1 MVRSLRVLHMA
12 TYMFGSVRGFS
23 CRSYH
28 FLGNKPKF
36 MDALIGRNPPKCT
49 GIPVLRV
56 QNGAWKKHR
65 PSSWNGTRVGPFF
78 AAYSSP
84 IERRT
89 SHFTR
94 KPIGSWSLVDFEVS
108 FFQESLES
116 STWREMTT
124 PTKIPETFESLA
136 GPVFFK
142 GSTSNRMKHFL
153 ASWKHPVW
161 SWCQQSCSGNHS
173 PQTAT
178 HRHNHGTGSCST
190 FSNDSTRSQ
199 AVSICPT
206 SIASCALR
214 WNKAVIWIP

>member
-36 MDALIGRNPPKCT
+36 MDALTGRNPPKCT

-65 PSSWNGTRVGPFF
+65 PSSWNGTRGRPLFRCIQFPHWNRNFTCYQKTVGPW
-78 AAYSSP
+78 
-84 IERRT
+84 
-89 SHFTR
+89 SH
-94 KPIGSWSLVDFEVS
+94 

-116 STWREMTT
+116 STSREMTT
-124 PTKIPETFESLA
+124 PNKNSRNIRILGRTW
-136 GPVFFK
+136 
-142 GSTSNRMKHFL
+142 RFL
-153 ASWKHPVW
+153 RVLHQIEWRILPSRNTQLW
-161 SWCQQSCSGNHS
+161 SWCQQSRSGNHA

-178 HRHNHGTGSCST
+178 HRYNHGTGSCST